1 LTSPLCFPTPIAV
14 HINLAKNNQ
23 RRRIEWTFALFAS
36 MARNQALVIKRTI
49 LARRLILGGGDA
61 GIFDYDKDNALVTT
75 HLM

>member
-1 LTSPLCFPTPIAV
+1 
-14 HINLAKNNQ
+14 
-23 RRRIEWTFALFAS
+23 